1 MIVRSAHR
9 LWHRHHAGAHHFA
22 GECMHHLW
30 LTLWILLLAGV
41 ALPPHPLAAQSTW
54 VITDQGVEIDF
65 PNTLTFQAQIESA
78 APIAQVILEYGVLRL
93 TCGQVQARAFPDF
106 TPGTTTAVSWTWEM
120 RQSGSEPPGARIWY
134 RWRVRDGDGTEQV
147 SADYEVVWLDQQH
160 DWHSISDGMLTLHWY
175 DSPQPFA
182 EELLESAVIA
192 LEALSA
198 TTGVVPVS
206 PVDLYIYASTTDLR
220 EAVLYAPG
228 WTGGQAYP
236 AYDIVLIGI
245 SPQQIEWGKRTI
257 AHELTHVLVGHL
269 TFSCLGNVPT
279 WLDEGIAVYGEG
291 GLDAPSTARLET
303 AIAQDQ
309 LLSIRSLSGSFSEH
323 PDKAD
328 LSYSQSYSIV
338 NFLINAYG
346 SQSLLDLFST
356 LRDGM
361 TIEAGL
367 QMVYGLDLDSLEDQ
381 WREAVGAPARTK
393 AGTLPTATLL
403 PSPVPT
409 YPPLMALPVAT
420 AVPALIDEPP
430 VAMPTGATA
439 NPTAVAGATGV
450 AIEDTAPDPS
460 LPAGQSTPLD
470 ALFPHIVAIGLI
482 ACAVLLV
489 FLLAAVLLLIY
500 SHRQSRVGSDEVQQ

>member
-1 MIVRSAHR
+1 MQ
-9 LWHRHHAGAHHFA
+9 
-22 GECMHHLW
+22 CLW
-30 LTLWILLLAGV
+30 LKLWIILLVGV
-41 ALPPHPLAAQSTW
+41 SLPPHPLAAQSTL
-54 VITDQGVEIDF
+54 VITDQGMIVDF
-65 PNTLTFQAQIESA
+65 PNTLTFQAQVESS
-78 APIAQVILEYGVLRL
+78 APIAQVILEYGVQRL
-93 TCGQVQARAFPDF
+93 TCGEVQSRAFPDF

-134 RWRVRDGDGTEQV
+134 RWRVRDGDGNEQV
-147 SADYEVVWLDQQH
+147 SADYEVVWLDRQH
-160 DWHSISDGMLTLHWY
+160 DWRSISAGMLTLHWY
-175 DSPQPFA
+175 DSPQSFA

-192 LEALSA
+192 LEALSV

-206 PVDLYIYASTTDLR
+206 PVDLYIYANTTDLR

-269 TFSCLGNVPT
+269 TFSCLGSVPT

-338 NFLINAYG
+338 NFLINEYG
-346 SQSLLDLFST
+346 AQPLLDLFGT

-361 TIEAGL
+361 TIETGL
-367 QMVYGLDLDSLEDQ
+367 QMVYSLNLDSLEDQ
-381 WREAVGAPARTK
+381 WREAVGAPARAE
-393 AGTLPTATLL
+393 AGTLPTATTQ

-409 YPPLMALPVAT
+409 YPPLLALPVAT
-420 AVPALIDEPP
+420 AVPALTDERP
-430 VAMPTGATA
+430 VATPNVAMATMVPDA
-439 NPTAVAGATGV
+439 AGVVLEGNAS
-450 AIEDTAPDPS
+450 DPP

>member
-1 MIVRSAHR
+1 MRR
-9 LWHRHHAGAHHFA
+9 LWV
-22 GECMHHLW
+22 
-30 LTLWILLLAGV
+30 TVWIFFLVGV
-41 ALPPHPLAAQSTW
+41 SLPPDPLAAQATLA
-54 VITDQGVEIDF
+54 ITDQGVVVDF
-65 PNTLTFQAQIESA
+65 PNMLTFQARIESA
-78 APIAQVILEYGVLRL
+78 APIAQVTLEYGVFRL
-93 TCGQVQARAFPDF
+93 TCGEVRARAFPDF
-106 TPGTTTAVSWTWEM
+106 TPDTTTSVSWTWEM

-134 RWRVRDGDGTEQV
+134 RWRVRDGDGNEQV

-160 DWHSISDGMLTLHWY
+160 DWRSISAGMLTLHWY
-175 DSPQPFA
+175 DSPQSFA
-182 EELLESAVIA
+182 EELLESAVSS
-192 LEALSA
+192 LEELSA

-206 PVDLYIYASTTDLR
+206 PVDLYIYANTTDLR

-236 AYDIVLIGI
+236 AYDVVLIGI

-269 TFSCLGNVPT
+269 TFSCLGSVPT

-291 GLDAPSTARLET
+291 GLDAPSAVRLET

-338 NFLINAYG
+338 NFLINEYG
-346 SQSLLDLFST
+346 AQPLLDLFGT

-367 QMVYGLDLDSLEDQ
+367 QMVYGLNLDSLEDR
-381 WREAVGAPARTK
+381 WRAAVGAPARTE
-393 AGTLPTATLL
+393 AGMLPTATRM

-409 YPPLMALPVAT
+409 YPPLLALPVAT
-420 AVPALIDEPP
+420 AVPAPME
-430 VAMPTGATA
+430 ARPTPTLVLPTATA
-439 NPTAVAGATGV
+439 LTTIGAGGV
-450 AIEDTAPDPS
+450 VSEEDQLDPS
-460 LPAGQSTPLD
+460 LPADQSTPLD
-470 ALFPHIVAIGLI
+470 ALLPRIIAIGLI

-489 FLLAAVLLLIY
+489 FLLVAVLLLIY
-500 SHRQSRVGSDEVQQ
+500 SRRQSPVGSDEVQQ